1 MYIGSLLIFNYE
13 FHEFNELNKRIMN
26 EIYWLQVIG
35 NIGVLSGTALVVTII
50 ALIILTFGYCVF
62 DVCDEDDRAKQAAI
76 VKWLRRSA
84 VGIVISIV
92 GVVFIPSD
100 KELMAI
106 YGIGGTI
113 DYIKSND
120 KAKELP
126 DKVVDALTKY
136 LETLNED
143 EKK

>member
-1 MYIGSLLIFNYE
+1 M
-13 FHEFNELNKRIMN
+13 K

-35 NIGVLSGTALVVTII
+35 NTGDFCVTALVVTII
-50 ALIILTFGYCVF
+50 ALIILTISYCAF
-62 DVCDEDDRAKQAAI
+62 DVYDDDDRAKQAAI
-76 VKWLRRSA
+76 VKWLRRSV
-84 VGIVISIV
+84 VGIAISVV

-120 KAKELP
+120 KAKQLP

-136 LETLNED
+136 LETLNE
-143 EKK
+143 EKKE

>member
-1 MYIGSLLIFNYE
+1 M
-13 FHEFNELNKRIMN
+13 K

-35 NIGVLSGTALVVTII
+35 NIGDFSVTALVVTII
-50 ALIILTFGYCVF
+50 ALTILTIGYCAFEVY
-62 DVCDEDDRAKQAAI
+62 DDDDRKKQTAI

-84 VGIVISIV
+84 IGIAISVV

-100 KELMAI
+100 KELMVI

-126 DKVVDALTKY
+126 DIVVDALTKY
-136 LETLNED
+136 LETLNE
-143 EKK
+143 EKKE

>member
-1 MYIGSLLIFNYE
+1 MT
-13 FHEFNELNKRIMN
+13 

-35 NIGVLSGTALVVTII
+35 NIGNLCATALVVTISALVLLTI
-50 ALIILTFGYCVF
+50 AYFVF
-62 DVCDEDDRAKQAAI
+62 EVYDDDDRAKQAAI
-76 VKWLRRSA
+76 VKWLRRSV
-84 VGIVISIV
+84 VGIAISVV
-92 GVVFIPSD
+92 GVVFIPGD

-136 LETLNED
+136 LETLNE
-143 EKK
+143 EKKDE

>member
-1 MYIGSLLIFNYE
+1 MT
-13 FHEFNELNKRIMN
+13 

-35 NIGVLSGTALVVTII
+35 NLGAISVVALIVMII
-50 ALIILTFGYCVF
+50 ALVTLTFGYCAFEVY
-62 DVCDEDDRAKQAAI
+62 DDGDRAKQAAI

-84 VGIVISIV
+84 VGIAISVV

-136 LETLNED
+136 LETLND
-143 EKK
+143 EKKDE

>member
-1 MYIGSLLIFNYE
+1 M
-13 FHEFNELNKRIMN
+13 K

-35 NIGVLSGTALVVTII
+35 NFGELSVVALIVTII
-50 ALIILTFGYCVF
+50 ALIILTIGYCAFEVY
-62 DVCDEDDRAKQAAI
+62 DDDDRAKQAAI
-76 VKWLRRSA
+76 VKWLRRSV
-84 VGIVISIV
+84 VGIAISVV
-92 GVVFIPSD
+92 GVVFIPGD

-113 DYIKSND
+113 DYIKSSD

-136 LETLNED
+136 LETLNE
-143 EKK
+143 EKKDE

>member
-1 MYIGSLLIFNYE
+1 MS
-13 FHEFNELNKRIMN
+13 

-35 NIGVLSGTALVVTII
+35 NLGCLGNWALVVTII
-50 ALIILTFGYCVF
+50 ALIVLTIGYCTFEVY
-62 DVCDEDDRAKQAAI
+62 DNDDRAKQAAI

-84 VGIVISIV
+84 VGIAISVV
-92 GVVFIPSD
+92 GVVFIPD
-100 KELMAI
+100 DRELMTI

-126 DKVVDALTKY
+126 DKAIDV
-136 LETLNED
+136 LNRYMD
-143 EKK
+143 EAYKGCESELNLKENKDSL

>member
-1 MYIGSLLIFNYE
+1 MT
-13 FHEFNELNKRIMN
+13 

-35 NIGVLSGTALVVTII
+35 NIGNLCATALVVTISALVLLTI
-50 ALIILTFGYCVF
+50 AYFVF
-62 DVCDEDDRAKQAAI
+62 EVYDDDDRAKQAAI

-84 VGIVISIV
+84 VGIAISVV
-92 GVVFIPSD
+92 GVVFIPGD

-136 LETLNED
+136 LETLNE
-143 EKK
+143 EKKDE

>member
-1 MYIGSLLIFNYE
+1 MT
-13 FHEFNELNKRIMN
+13 

-35 NIGVLSGTALVVTII
+35 NIGELCVVALIVTII
-50 ALIILTFGYCVF
+50 ALIVLTIVYCAFEVY
-62 DVCDEDDRAKQAAI
+62 DDDDRAKQAAI
-76 VKWLRRSA
+76 IKWLRRSA
-84 VGIVISIV
+84 VGIALSVV
-92 GVVFIPSD
+92 GVVFIPGD

-136 LETLNED
+136 LETLND
-143 EKK
+143 EKKDE

>member
-1 MYIGSLLIFNYE
+1 M
-13 FHEFNELNKRIMN
+13 K

-35 NIGVLSGTALVVTII
+35 NIGDCSVTALVVTII
-50 ALIILTFGYCVF
+50 ALTILTIGYCAFEVY
-62 DVCDEDDRAKQAAI
+62 DDDDRKKQAAI

-84 VGIVISIV
+84 VGIAISVV
-92 GVVFIPSD
+92 GVVFIPND
-100 KELMAI
+100 KELMVI

-136 LETLNED
+136 LETLNE
-143 EKK
+143 EKKE

>member
-1 MYIGSLLIFNYE
+1 M
-13 FHEFNELNKRIMN
+13 K
-26 EIYWLQVIG
+26 EIYWIQVIG
-35 NIGVLSGTALVVTII
+35 NVGEITTGVFIFAIFALVLLTLAFFTHDVYDEEQERLYQ
-50 ALIILTFGYCVF
+50 LIKRSMKYAFITLFI
-62 DVCDEDDRAKQAAI
+62 AAI
-76 VKWLRRSA
+76 
-84 VGIVISIV
+84 GFI
-92 GVVFIPSD
+92 FIPSN
-100 KELMAI
+100 KQILAI

-136 LETLNED
+136 LDEVCDN

>member
-1 MYIGSLLIFNYE
+1 MYN
-13 FHEFNELNKRIMN
+13 
-26 EIYWLQVIG
+26 
-35 NIGVLSGTALVVTII
+35 
-50 ALIILTFGYCVF
+50 
-62 DVCDEDDRAKQAAI
+62 DDDRKKQAAI

-84 VGIVISIV
+84 VGIAISVV
-92 GVVFIPSD
+92 GVVFIPGN

-136 LETLNED
+136 LETLNE
-143 EKK
+143 EKRDWGATTSN